1 MKKVF
6 ISYIKQSAPTL
17 GFIAGVSLLILAFLF
32 IKTGYDEIWNGQRLW
47 MYGLVWLA
55 ILIVN
60 GASLLGFSLGRVKC
74 SLRYFVILNA
84 ALFGMLT
91 LALVL
96 DL

>member
-6 ISYIKQSAPTL
+6 LKQSAPTL
-17 GFIAGVSLLILAFLF
+17 GFLAGVSLLILAFLF
-32 IKTGYDEIWNGQRLW
+32 IRTGYDEIWNGQRLW

-74 SLRYFVILNA
+74 SLRSFVVLNA
-84 ALFGMLT
+84 VLFGMLI
-91 LALVL
+91 LALAL